1 MPNVCVFGQCSNKAD
16 QEKGITLFAFPNDE
30 KLRKKWTKCVLQSR
44 KDFAEPP
51 IGANHITVCSR
62 HFNPDTL
69 VKHVPTTPRRKS
81 SKTTRCVTQI
91 IVSSYQ
97 CNALS
102 PWRNYSHSAL
112 WRIQSVTWSDLMDH
126 QKSFTWLVMQPTN
139 KWKLHYMYI
148 RKDTLRPFLGMAETS
163 VIVNLATLLI
173 IVLLSYSKTE
183 K

>member
-1 MPNVCVFGQCSNKAD
+1 MDQMCATISKRLLWTPHWSYSYNCLFSSLQPGYIGQARPDDSPQEIFQNNKVCY
-16 QEKGITLFAFPNDE
+16 
-30 KLRKKWTKCVLQSR
+30 
-44 KDFAEPP
+44 
-51 IGANHITVCSR
+51 ANNRV
-62 HFNPDTL
+62 
-69 VKHVPTTPRRKS
+69 
-81 SKTTRCVTQI
+81 I
-91 IVSSYQ
+91 I